1 MQPPAYDSLE
11 AFYRAAY
18 TETLVEVAAPVAL
31 GTTLIAARQGAG
43 DYSDAPVPDLVIT
56 RGLSRLIPCTLDVGG
71 GRFRSNVPR
80 DGFVVVP
87 PRTQTTILL
96 DRPNMIESLAIPYAP
111 LRALCA
117 EHPLPADGH
126 FGGLHRR
133 ALESPAF
140 TASFVRITTEIRSGN
155 LNGPMFVEG
164 LLMQIVAMMM
174 ATADR
179 PFPIPRGGLAPWQLG
194 RVTEYLQEHHADAV
208 SLRELASLVDLSVFH
223 FARAF
228 KISTGLP
235 PHRYQTAVR
244 MERAR
249 LLLATTS
256 APVTEIALSLGYDS
270 SQSFARAFRAAHAI
284 SPTRFRRS
292 RERIG

>member
-1 MQPPAYDSLE
+1 MQGAAYDSLE

-18 TETLVEVAAPVAL
+18 GETLVEVAAPVAL

-71 GRFRSNVPR
+71 GRFRANVPR
-80 DGFVVVP
+80 NAFVVVP

-96 DRPNMIESLAIPYAP
+96 DRPNMIETLAIPYAP

-117 EHPLPADGH
+117 EHPLPQDGH
-126 FGGLHRR
+126 FGGLHRH

-140 TASFVRITTEIRSGN
+140 TAAFVRITTEIRAGN

-164 LLMQIVAMMM
+164 LLMQLVAMMM

-179 PFPIPRGGLAPWQLG
+179 PLPIPRGGLAPWQLS
-194 RVTEYLQEHHADAV
+194 RATEYLQEHHAEAV
-208 SLRELASLVDLSVFH
+208 SLRELATLVDLSVFH

-235 PHRYQTAVR
+235 PHRYQTAIR

-256 APVTEIALSLGYDS
+256 APVTEIAFALGYDS
-270 SQSFARAFRAAHAI
+270 SQSFARAFRGTHAI
-284 SPTRFRRS
+284 SPTRFRQQ
-292 RERIG
+292 RERVG